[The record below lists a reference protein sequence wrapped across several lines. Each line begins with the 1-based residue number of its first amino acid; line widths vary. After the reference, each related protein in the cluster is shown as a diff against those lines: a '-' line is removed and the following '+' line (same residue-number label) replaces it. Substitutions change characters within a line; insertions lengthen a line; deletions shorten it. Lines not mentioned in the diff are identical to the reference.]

1 MFIDANETVDIVLYY
16 KKENKHY
23 RVFSQKDLNEL
34 NLTQIEKNEF
44 KVVNIKMKAMTWG
57 LYNDLQDM
65 GFEKGVNNERIWNF
79 KLYKQNRLKN
89 LIVSW
94 DAKKTNAKGEQ
105 ENVPVTQETILSLA
119 PEIAESILAAYN
131 SEVSSE
137 V

>member
-1 MFIDANETVDIVLYY
+1 MFVDANETIDIALYY
-16 KKENKHY
+16 KKEGKHY
-23 RVFSQKDLNEL
+23 LVLILKDME

-57 LYNDLQDM
+57 LFNDLQDQ
-65 GFEKGVNNERIWNF
+65 GYEKGINNERMWNY

-105 ENVPVTQETILSLA
+105 ENVPVTQENILSLA
-119 PEIAESILAAYN
+119 PEIAEAILAVYN
-131 SEVSSE
+131 SEVHSE
-137 V
+137 T